1 VTATKPD
8 IKPHKEMHCS
18 FCRKS
23 QVEVAMLIAGPGVH
37 ICSECVS
44 LCDKVIEDNKGKP
57 LGPPEKLFQDY
68 HPTDSLLQRLKA
80 HDDAFAFVDS
90 AMQDIVDILR
100 EREVS
105 WAQIGE
111 ALGVSRQAAW
121 KRFG

>member
-1 VTATKPD
+1 MADVETKSRA
-8 IKPHKEMHCS
+8 HKEMHCS

-37 ICSECVS
+37 ICSECVA
-44 LCDKVIEDNKGKP
+44 LCETVVAENKGKP

-68 HPTDSLLQRLKA
+68 HPTEALLKRLNA
-80 HDDAFAFVDS
+80 HNDAFAFIER
-90 AMQDIVDILR
+90 AMQDIIDILR
-100 EREVS
+100 ERAVT

>member
-1 VTATKPD
+1 MTQLKTD
-8 IKPHKEMHCS
+8 KPHRELHCS

-23 QVEVAMLIAGPGVH
+23 QVDVERLIAGPGVH
-37 ICSECVS
+37 ICNVCVE
-44 LCDKVIEDNKGKP
+44 LCNKVLEDTKDVAVTP
-57 LGPPEKLFQDY
+57 QSAFQDY
-68 HPTDSLLQRLKA
+68 WASEQLLKNLKLYES
-80 HDDAFAFVDS
+80 AFEDVGRR
-90 AMQDIVDILR
+90 MQDVVDILR